1 MHRLS
6 QCAIRQSH
14 ARLGSPLR
22 ISLLTIYTQPQKPF
36 TTGFQ
41 VLRSHEDHSKRKA
54 RWYERL
60 LGLQDS
66 DEVVVKDAEGEEE
79 AWDLKRRISEL
90 EEELKE
96 IQSGRS
102 LALLSPEDQAKVRRA
117 REEEAQAKST
127 GSGEQY
133 PITPDNQELGH
144 ENDPI
149 DLGEEAEYVPNL
161 NDLDITFNL
170 REDQIKHLRSLNYAV
185 RAAAV
190 NPSGQRTRQALWKRY
205 ARCKHSIPQLFHQIP
220 NGAWDI
226 LWESQSRASA
236 SEKDRTKNLLTLL
249 EDMERSGR
257 DLSPLQR
264 LTLLESLLNEGHY
277 RKAREKWI
285 SAPRTLRDNQDTRQR
300 FQDLGVRILASCSGP
315 QEAQDLAL
323 SFLSGI
329 NEPRARILI
338 PVIEAWLRY
347 TDDSSIRSAWALY
360 LNLRLRLAAIAT
372 ISDYD
377 AIMMAFLNA
386 GRADLALAVFKDLM
400 IGKKESQYD
409 STSLYTAAIGKLDA
423 PKIPNVNQSLSTAS
437 LTALTLLPRKYQN
450 KFFYGSWL
458 KRLLGLGQI
467 TAASAVLELMYERGV
482 RPEPKHLNGI
492 IGAYLRGG
500 NLRDKDKAIQMGWAM
515 IQERLEFV
523 AKRRL
528 SIGNGNAPEVSVSPH
543 QDLPIPYRLQRIV
556 PPATIETF
564 SLLLLYYERRSM
576 PSYVQHLQECLEK
589 AEIPPNSFFMNHIL
603 YAELRQGNLNKIW
616 KIYKTMT
623 QHIKPDLET
632 YACLW
637 DCEKAHLDKLDS
649 YASDRFPN
657 PREMFAEM
665 INWFSK
671 LSDKG
676 RNTARDEFSKEMYNQ
691 IIRCFCLARDLEG
704 SIVALYSL
712 RSSFAMYPD
721 LDTVRMLTLQVARSA
736 QERQKPKGRRRPRL
750 LEDPRSKANVNNA
763 MRILEVVAEER
774 ENALE
779 GQKIVLN
786 SLSEDAQAEEHLY
799 RIAEFLRVVLSRAGP
814 QVPDGEEGAD
824 KVAWEM
830 GVGGIDMQCPAYP
843 AKSDSEGP

>member
-6 QCAIRQSH
+6 QCAIRQCH
-14 ARLGSPLR
+14 AHLGSSLR
-22 ISLLTIYTQPQKPF
+22 FSFLTIYAQPQKPF

-41 VLRSHEDHSKRKA
+41 VLRSQEDQSKRNA

-66 DEVVVKDAEGEEE
+66 DEVVVRDEEEEEE
-79 AWDLKRRISEL
+79 AKELKRRISQL

-102 LALLSPEDQAKVRRA
+102 LALLSPEDQAKVRKA
-117 REEEAQAKST
+117 REEEARTKNT

-133 PITPDNQELGH
+133 SITPDDQELEH

-149 DLGEEAEYVPNL
+149 ELGEEAEYVPDL
-161 NDLDITFNL
+161 SDLDITFNL
-170 REDQIKHLRSLNYAV
+170 REDQSKQLQLLNYAV

-190 NPSGQRTRQALWKRY
+190 NPSGYRTRQALWRRY
-205 ARCKHSIPQLFHQIP
+205 ARCRRSIPQLLHQVP
-220 NGAWDI
+220 DGAWDT

-236 SEKDRTKNLLTLL
+236 DEKDRTKNLLTLL
-249 EDMERSGR
+249 EDMERSAR

-264 LTLLESLLNEGHY
+264 LTLLESLLTEGHY
-277 RKAREKWI
+277 RKARERWI
-285 SAPRTLRDNQDTRQR
+285 SEQRILRGNKDTSQR
-300 FQDLGVRILASCSGP
+300 FDDLGVRILAFCSGP

-323 SFLSGI
+323 SFLIGI
-329 NEPRARILI
+329 HDPRARILI
-338 PVIEAWLRY
+338 PVIEAWLRN

-360 LNLRLRLAAIAT
+360 LNLRLRLATIAT

-377 AIMMAFLNA
+377 AVMMAFLNA
-386 GRADLALAVFKDLM
+386 GHADLALAVFKDLM

-409 STSLYTAAIGKLDA
+409 STSLYTAAIGKLDVSQV
-423 PKIPNVNQSLSTAS
+423 PNVNESLSEAS
-437 LTALTLLPRKYQN
+437 LTALTLLPRKHQN

-458 KRLLGLGQI
+458 KRLLGTGQI

-482 RPEPKHLNGI
+482 KPEPKHLNGI

-515 IQERLEFV
+515 IQERLDFV
-523 AKRRL
+523 AKRR
-528 SIGNGNAPEVSVSPH
+528 SRIGNGDAPKVSVSPH
-543 QDLPIPYRLQRIV
+543 QDLPIPHHLRRMV

-576 PSYVQHLQECLEK
+576 PSYVQYLQECLEK

-603 YAELRQGNLNKIW
+603 YAELRLGNLTKIW
-616 KIYKTMT
+616 KTYKTMT

-657 PREMFAEM
+657 PRQMFAEM
-665 INWFSK
+665 MNWFSK

-676 RNTARDEFSKEMYNQ
+676 RSTSRDEFSKEMYNQ
-691 IIRCFCLARDLEG
+691 IIRCFCLGRDLEG

-736 QERQKPKGRRRPRL
+736 EERQKPKGRRRPRL
-750 LEDPRSKANVNNA
+750 SEDPRSKANINNA

-774 ENALE
+774 DHALE
-779 GQKIVLN
+779 RQQIVLN
-786 SLSEDAQAEEHLY
+786 TLSQDAQAEEHLY
-799 RIAEFLRVVLSRAGP
+799 RIAEFLRLVLRRVGS

-830 GVGGIDMQCPAYP
+830 GVGGIDMECPTYP
-843 AKSDSEGP
+843 TKSESEGP